1 MKINQD
7 KLPIK
12 YILGIEK
19 DLPDY
24 PTALDVLQA
33 EVKLCN
39 RNPERYKGSFTFHA
53 LKTYRFPESEPN
65 KVLESAK
72 ELVTLGLCEQT
83 NEEPGKEAFKIIK
96 NPFEL

>member
-1 MKINQD
+1 VKLNKD

-39 RNPERYKGSFTFHA
+39 RNPERYKGSFTYHA
-53 LKTYRFPESEPN
+53 LKTYRFPDSDHD
-65 KVLESAK
+65 KILESAL
-72 ELVTLGLCEQT
+72 ELVNLGLVEQT
-83 NEEPGKEAFKIIK
+83 NSEPGKEAFKILI
-96 NPFEL
+96 NPFE

>member
-1 MKINQD
+1 MKLNKD

-39 RNPERYKGSFTFHA
+39 RNPERYKGSFTYHA
-53 LKTYRFPESEPN
+53 LKTYRFPDSDHD
-65 KVLESAK
+65 KILESAL
-72 ELVTLGLCEQT
+72 ELVNLGLVEQT
-83 NEEPGKEAFKIIK
+83 NSEPGKEAFKILI
-96 NPFEL
+96 NPFE

>member
-1 MKINQD
+1 MRLNKD

-39 RNPERYKGSFTFHA
+39 RNPERYKGSFTYHA
-53 LKTYRFPESEPN
+53 LKTYRFPDSDHD
-65 KVLESAK
+65 KILESAL
-72 ELVTLGLCEQT
+72 ELVNLGLVEQT
-83 NEEPGKEAFKIIK
+83 NSEPGKEAFKILI
-96 NPFEL
+96 NPFE

>member
-1 MKINQD
+1 MKINKD

-39 RNPERYKGSFTFHA
+39 RNPDRYKGSFTLHA
-53 LKTYRFPESEPN
+53 LKTYRFPESEPD
-65 KVLESAK
+65 KILESAK

-83 NEEPGKEAFKIIK
+83 NEESGKEGLQNFNKPI
-96 NPFEL
+96 

>member
-19 DLPDY
+19 DLSDY

-83 NEEPGKEAFKIIK
+83 NEEPGKEAFKIIT
-96 NPFEL
+96 NPFQ

>member
-1 MKINQD
+1 MKINKD
-7 KLPIK
+7 NLPIK

-96 NPFEL
+96 NPFE

>member
-1 MKINQD
+1 MKLNKD

-39 RNPERYKGSFTFHA
+39 RNPDRYKGSFTYHA
-53 LKTYRFPESEPN
+53 LKTYRFPDSDHD
-65 KVLESAK
+65 KILESAL
-72 ELVTLGLCEQT
+72 ELVELGLVEQT
-83 NEEPGKEAFKIIK
+83 NSEPGKEAFKILI
-96 NPFEL
+96 NPFE

>member
-1 MKINQD
+1 MKLSKD

-33 EVKLCN
+33 EVKLSN
-39 RNPERYKGSFTFHA
+39 RNPDRYKGSFTFHA
-53 LKTYRFPESEPN
+53 LKTYRFPESDHDKILKSAEEFL
-65 KVLESAK
+65 VLLLICPYS
-72 ELVTLGLCEQT
+72 L
-83 NEEPGKEAFKIIK
+83 N
-96 NPFEL
+96 

>member
-1 MKINQD
+1 MKLNKD

-39 RNPERYKGSFTFHA
+39 RNPDRYKGSFTYHA
-53 LKTYRFPESEPN
+53 LKTYRFPDSDHD
-65 KVLESAK
+65 KILESAL
-72 ELVTLGLCEQT
+72 ELVNLGLVEQT
-83 NEEPGKEAFKIIK
+83 NKEPGKESFKILI
-96 NPFEL
+96 NPFE